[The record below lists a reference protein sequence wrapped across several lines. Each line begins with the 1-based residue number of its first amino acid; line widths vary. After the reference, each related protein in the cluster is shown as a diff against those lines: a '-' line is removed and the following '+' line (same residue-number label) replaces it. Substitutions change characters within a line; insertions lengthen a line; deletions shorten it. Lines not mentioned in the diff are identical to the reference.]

1 MLALEKQTGQF
12 QNFNLRPEKH
22 GDENVPGADLKIQVT
37 ASNDILS
44 EFHPSL
50 KASLYRAPHPGEMDM
65 VDQAEE
71 NPAQGSVDGVKPE
84 PTVRVFGDLI
94 EKIRLKHELVG
105 AKVLIDFGLGGD
117 SDIELDTADV
127 DGFAVEMMEGGSVVT
142 TFRVKCHPSG
152 EQVKKLY
159 EVLGN
164 EITISI
170 TPAAD
175 KQGSLGLNLEP
186 EAA

>member
-1 MLALEKQTGQF
+1 MFSITEQTATLAHINVRTE
-12 QNFNLRPEKH
+12 RH
-22 GDENVPGADLKIQVT
+22 GEEPAGA
-37 ASNDILS
+37 
-44 EFHPSL
+44 
-50 KASLYRAPHPGEMDM
+50 
-65 VDQAEE
+65 AE
-71 NPAQGSVDGVKPE
+71 
-84 PTVRVFGDLI
+84 I
-94 EKIRLKHELVG
+94 
-105 AKVLIDFGLGGD
+105 
-117 SDIELDTADV
+117 
-127 DGFAVEMMEGGSVVT
+127 MEGGSVII

-170 TPAAD
+170 TPAVD

>member
-1 MLALEKQTGQF
+1 MFSITEQTATLAHINVRTE
-12 QNFNLRPEKH
+12 RH
-22 GDENVPGADLKIQVT
+22 GEEPAGAADLKIQFT
-37 ASNDILS
+37 AGNGVLS
-44 EFHPSL
+44 EFHPRL
-50 KASLYRAPHPGEMDM
+50 RHALYK
-65 VDQAEE
+65 AEE

-94 EKIRLKHELVG
+94 EKICLKHELVG

-152 EQVKKLY
+152 DQVKKLY

-170 TPAAD
+170 TPAAE
-175 KQGSLGLNLEP
+175 KQGSLGLGGNED
-186 EAA
+186 

>member
-1 MLALEKQTGQF
+1 MFSIEEQTATLAHINVRTE
-12 QNFNLRPEKH
+12 RH
-22 GDENVPGADLKIQVT
+22 GEEPAGAADLKIQFT
-37 ASNDILS
+37 AGNGVLS
-44 EFHPSL
+44 EFHPRL
-50 KASLYRAPHPGEMDM
+50 RHALYK
-65 VDQAEE
+65 AEE

-127 DGFAVEMMEGGSVVT
+127 DGFAVEMMEGGSVIT

-170 TPAAD
+170 TPAAE

>member
-1 MLALEKQTGQF
+1 MFSIEEQTATLAHINVRTE
-12 QNFNLRPEKH
+12 RH
-22 GDENVPGADLKIQVT
+22 GEEPAGAADLKIQFT
-37 ASNDILS
+37 AGNGVLS
-44 EFHPSL
+44 EFPPRLRH
-50 KASLYRAPHPGEMDM
+50 ALYK
-65 VDQAEE
+65 AEE

-105 AKVLIDFGLGGD
+105 ARVLIDFGLGGD

-170 TPAAD
+170 TPAAE
-175 KQGSLGLNLEP
+175 KQGSLGLGGNED
-186 EAA
+186 

>member
-1 MLALEKQTGQF
+1 MFSITEQTATLAHINVRTE
-12 QNFNLRPEKH
+12 RH
-22 GDENVPGADLKIQVT
+22 GEEPAGAADLKIQFT
-37 ASNDILS
+37 AGNGGLS
-44 EFHPSL
+44 EFHPRL
-50 KASLYRAPHPGEMDM
+50 RHALYK
-65 VDQAEE
+65 AEE
-71 NPAQGSVDGVKPE
+71 NPDQASVEGVHPE

-105 AKVLIDFGLGGD
+105 AKVVIDFGLGGD
-117 SDIELDTADV
+117 SDIELDPADV
-127 DGFAVEMMEGGSVVT
+127 DGFALELMEGGSVVT

-164 EITISI
+164 DITISI
-170 TPAAD
+170 TPAAE

-186 EAA
+186 ETA